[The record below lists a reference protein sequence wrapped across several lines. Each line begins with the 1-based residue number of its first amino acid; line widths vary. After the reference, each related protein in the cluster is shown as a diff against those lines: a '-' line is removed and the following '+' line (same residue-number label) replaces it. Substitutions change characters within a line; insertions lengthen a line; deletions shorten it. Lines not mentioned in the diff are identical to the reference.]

1 MAPSGTT
8 GGGRRDRCRACRYT
22 ARGRTAAKS
31 LAKIASLQKCAALCN
46 AQAPALFKGVM
57 MATLGDSQA
66 SAEMLDTRHSEAALL
81 ARSARG
87 DNRAFAE
94 LYEAHRRRLYRLAYG
109 VLLNEADAR
118 EAVQEAFLQLH
129 RAAAHWEPRAT
140 VGTWLYR
147 VVLNHC
153 VSLKQRL
160 LRLARPA
167 PARTQSAS
175 SSPEGAA
182 SLKQAVVIV
191 QRSLAQLPVRQRAVA
206 CLFLEAELGPAEI
219 APLVDLSPNATRV
232 TLHRALARIRA
243 DLTEAG
249 IEAAPTPDEALVST
263 EEN

>member
-1 MAPSGTT
+1 
-8 GGGRRDRCRACRYT
+8 
-22 ARGRTAAKS
+22 
-31 LAKIASLQKCAALCN
+31 
-46 AQAPALFKGVM
+46 
-57 MATLGDSQA
+57 
-66 SAEMLDTRHSEAALL
+66 
-81 ARSARG
+81 
-87 DNRAFAE
+87 
-94 LYEAHRRRLYRLAYG
+94 
-109 VLLNEADAR
+109 
-118 EAVQEAFLQLH
+118 
-129 RAAAHWEPRAT
+129 